1 MRLAACLLLLLAA
14 PVVQAQMYKCTE
26 GGKTRYSDKPITDCK
41 SATTVAAPPASAAAP
56 DASSK
61 ARKGPGKPPP
71 LPGEARKKQ
80 DKKQEK
86 KAAPPPKQQVAKAP
100 APTEHDKKYAAA
112 RCRELKEEQTWLR
125 SPRGAKV
132 ERRDERL
139 AQVQQALAA
148 CR

>member
-14 PVVQAQMYKCTE
+14 PVAQAQMYKCTE

-41 SATTVAAPPASAAAP
+41 SATTLKSPTPPAP
-56 DASSK
+56 EPG
-61 ARKGPGKPPP
+61 KGPPKKSGKSKLVLPDKKGPP
-71 LPGEARKKQ
+71 KKQ
-80 DKKQEK
+80 DKKG
-86 KAAPPPKQQVAKAP
+86 APPSPPEVAKAP
-100 APTEHDKKYAAA
+100 STQHDKKYATA

-139 AQVQQALAA
+139 GQVQQALAA

>member
-41 SATTVAAPPASAAAP
+41 SATTITSPTPSAPAPGKGPAQPPKKMALPHQKASA
-56 DASSK
+56 
-61 ARKGPGKPPP
+61 
-71 LPGEARKKQ
+71 KKQ
-80 DKKQEK
+80 DKKG
-86 KAAPPPKQQVAKAP
+86 APPPPKELAKAP
-100 APTEHDKKYAAA
+100 PTEHDKKYASA
-112 RCRELKEEQTWLR
+112 RCRELKEEQTWLL

-139 AQVQQALAA
+139 GQVQQALAA